1 VVVTVAATAAR
12 PPIPPTALI
21 GREGE
26 ITRVCEL
33 LADGRLVTLTGP
45 GGTGKTRLALA
56 VLAELED
63 AYRDGAAFVDLAPLA
78 DPALVPSSIAQ
89 ALGLQEAPGR
99 PLEETLQVFLEE
111 RILLLCLDNF
121 EHLLAAAALVP
132 RLLAD
137 SPGLRVLATSRA
149 PLRLAGEREH
159 RVPPLEPEEA
169 QELFVAR
176 AQAAKEEFALT
187 EENRA
192 AVADICEHLDRLPL
206 AIELAAARVR
216 AVPPEKLRDR
226 LGERFRLLTQGP
238 RDAPARQQTL
248 RATIDWSYSL
258 LDEEE
263 KSLLARLSVFA
274 RGCTLE
280 AAEAVCDADLETLAD
295 LVEQS
300 LLREEDIA
308 GEPRYLLLETV
319 RGYALEQLQ
328 ARGEEDTYR
337 RRHLAYFLALAEEAE
352 PALFGPTLILWLDR
366 LELELDNLRAA
377 LSLAIASGAAE
388 QAERL
393 AAAFSSYL
401 DVTSR
406 LRESGRWLEA
416 ALALDGDVAPAV
428 RAATL
433 RMLGHV
439 TFRHGEF
446 QRARALLEEAAR
458 ILRVLGDGG
467 RLVRAL
473 GQLLWV
479 AQRSGDRDAVTR
491 LVDEIVPLLPQLRAP
506 LHQCEVRIYLGWVE
520 VETGEHDRA
529 HAYFEQCG
537 EIAREH
543 GDRAFAATALNA
555 IGWLAM
561 LAGDYERARMAKEE
575 GLALARESRHM
586 FSITLAL
593 GGLGVLCVLQEDFA
607 RAAAVLPE
615 NLRLIRE
622 RGDARLAVESLVA
635 AAACAA
641 ASGQGLT
648 ATRLAGATEAMY
660 ERMGAEWNRMERLV
674 LERHVWPQREQLGEA
689 FEDAWADGRA
699 MTFDEA
705 IVLALE
711 IRFAGTDLRRGTDV
725 AGYRIEAVVGRG
737 GMGVVYL
744 AEQLR
749 LKRMVALKLLAP
761 ELAGNEGF
769 RERFLRESELA
780 ARLDHPNVVPIFD
793 AGEADGLLYIAMRYV
808 EGTDLGT
815 LLAHEGRLD
824 PQRAIEIVG
833 AVAAGLDAAH
843 ARGLVHRDVKPANV
857 LLAEDGSVY
866 LADFGLTSGAQEGR
880 PAEKP
885 HLSGTLD
892 YVSPEQIEGESPDPR
907 ADIYG
912 LGCVLYHCMAG
923 EPPFP
928 KGSPMAVLWAHF
940 HEQPPS
946 LHLRRPELPEALDA
960 VIAKAL
966 AKEPEERYPSCG
978 ALAAAAAAAVDPSPD
993 APGGG

>member
-1 VVVTVAATAAR
+1 MTSFAPAAR
-12 PPIPPTALI
+12 PPIPPSELI
-21 GREGE
+21 GREEE
-26 ITRVCEL
+26 IARVCEL

-56 VLAELED
+56 VLGELEGS
-63 AYRDGAAFVDLAPLA
+63 YRDGVAFVDLAPLA
-78 DPALVPSSIAQ
+78 DPALVASSIAQ

-99 PLEETLQVFLEE
+99 PLEETLQVFLEK
-111 RILLLCLDNF
+111 RIFLLCLDNF

-137 SPGLRVLATSRA
+137 SAGLHVLATSRA

-159 RVPPLEPEEA
+159 RVPPLEPDEA

-192 AVADICEHLDRLPL
+192 AVADICEQLDRLPL

-226 LGERFRLLTQGP
+226 LGERLRLLTQGP
-238 RDAPARQQTL
+238 RDAPVRQQTL

-258 LDEEE
+258 LGEEE

-274 RGCTLE
+274 GGCTLE
-280 AAEAVCDADLETLAD
+280 AAETVSDADLGTLAA
-295 LVEQS
+295 LVEQN
-300 LLREEDIA
+300 LLREEDVA

-352 PALFGPTLILWLDR
+352 PALFGPTLIRWLDR

-377 LSLAIASGAAE
+377 LSLALASGAAE

-401 DVTSR
+401 DVMSR
-406 LRESGRWLEA
+406 LRESERWLEA
-416 ALALDGDVAPAV
+416 ALALDGDVPPAV

-458 ILRVLGDGG
+458 LLRVLGDGG

-473 GQLLWV
+473 CQLLWV

-491 LVDEIVPLLPQLRAP
+491 LIDEIVPLLPQLRAP
-506 LHQCEVRIYLGWVE
+506 LHQCEVRIYLGWVHA
-520 VETGEHDRA
+520 ETGEHDRA
-529 HAYFEQCG
+529 QAYFEQCG
-537 EIAREH
+537 QIAREH

-561 LAGDYERARMAKEE
+561 LAGDYERARVAKEE

-593 GGLGVLCVLQEDFA
+593 GGLGVLCLLQDDFA
-607 RAAAVLPE
+607 RAAAVLLE

-622 RGDARLAVESLVA
+622 RGDARLAAESLVA
-635 AAACAA
+635 AAGYAA

-648 ATRLAGATEAMY
+648 AARLAGATEAMY
-660 ERMGAEWNRMERLV
+660 ERMGLEWNPMERLV
-674 LERHVWPQREQLGEA
+674 LERHVWPQRERLGEA
-689 FEDAWADGRA
+689 FDDTWARGRA

-705 IVLALE
+705 IVRALE
-711 IRFAGTDLRRGTDV
+711 ISFAGADLRRGTNV

-749 LKRMVALKLLAP
+749 LKRRVALKLLAP
-761 ELAGNEGF
+761 ELAGDERF

-780 ARLDHPNVVPIFD
+780 ASLDHPNVVPIFD
-793 AGEADGLLYIAMRYV
+793 AGEAEGLLYIAMRYV

-824 PQRAIEIVG
+824 PQRTIEIVG

-843 ARGLVHRDVKPANV
+843 ARGLVHRDVKPPNV

-866 LADFGLTSGAQEGR
+866 LADFGLTRGADEVG
-880 PAEKP
+880 PAQMP

-892 YVSPEQIEGESPDPR
+892 YVSPEQIEGEPPDPR
-907 ADIYG
+907 ADIYA
-912 LGCVLYHCMAG
+912 LGCVLYHCLAG
-923 EPPFP
+923 ATPFS
-928 KGSPMAVLWAHF
+928 KASPMAVLWAHF
-940 HEQPPS
+940 HEAPPS
-946 LHLRRPELPEALDA
+946 LRERRPELPAAIDT

-966 AKEPEERYPSCG
+966 AKVPEERYPSCG
-978 ALAAAAAAAVDPSPD
+978 ELAAAAAAALQEFSA
-993 APGGG
+993 AP